1 MAYMFYSAKLFDKY
15 IRYWQVKSDCTVTG
29 MFIGSPLDDS
39 NIMTNGA
46 PDIATYFN
54 LIKPFTHKLTNGRY
68 KMVADTSD
76 GKSQYDYTN
85 DNHILIAS
93 DNGAKLKYVL
103 DEIEVY
109 NLSGNFFLGKE
120 NNENIFKLDS
130 SKNALVT
137 DWDIIGDG
145 SHFLK
150 FTYNGS
156 EQTVNIISG
165 PIVYNQ
171 YRIYQTSVTG
181 KNFTY
186 ENTPFKI
193 VKRNEYDWDESNKK
207 YSYSDK
213 DIYIDNSDSN
223 GSLKFKEL
231 KKYRR
236 SME

>member
-1 MAYMFYSAKLFDKY
+1 MKQMFSHATPFNGDISNWDVSSVTTMQQMFTRAEKFNGDITNWDVSANTTMYYMFNYAKKFNQN

-29 MFIGSPLDDS
+29 MFIGSLLDDS

-68 KMVADTSD
+68 KMVADTSN
-76 GKSQYDYTN
+76 GKPQYDYTN

-93 DNGAKLKYVL
+93 HNGAKLKYVL

-109 NLSGNFFLGKE
+109 NLGGNFFLGKE
-120 NNENIFKLDS
+120 NNGNIFKLDS
-130 SKNALVT
+130 SKNTLVT

-165 PIVYNQ
+165 PIVSNQ

-186 ENTPFKI
+186 
-193 VKRNEYDWDESNKK
+193 
-207 YSYSDK
+207 
-213 DIYIDNSDSN
+213 
-223 GSLKFKEL
+223 
-231 KKYRR
+231 
-236 SME
+236 